1 VGDQNRKNGPC
12 RLRVLF
18 AGKTIKSKWIQKMW
32 YVSTMEIKNN
42 DFMKSA
48 GKWMEFENIILS
60 EVFSH
65 KRTHN
70 GMYAFTEKWLI
81 AQKFRIPKIQFTDHK
96 KEDQS
101 VEALVLL
108 RRGKKILT
116 GGNMETKCRAET
128 EGKAI

>member
-48 GKWMEFENIILS
+48 GKWMDLENIILS
-60 EVFSH
+60 EISQLQKNSH
-65 KRTHN
+65 C
-70 GMYAFTEKWLI
+70 MYL
-81 AQKFRIPKIQFTDHK
+81 
-96 KEDQS
+96 
-101 VEALVLL
+101 
-108 RRGKKILT
+108 
-116 GGNMETKCRAET
+116 
-128 EGKAI
+128 